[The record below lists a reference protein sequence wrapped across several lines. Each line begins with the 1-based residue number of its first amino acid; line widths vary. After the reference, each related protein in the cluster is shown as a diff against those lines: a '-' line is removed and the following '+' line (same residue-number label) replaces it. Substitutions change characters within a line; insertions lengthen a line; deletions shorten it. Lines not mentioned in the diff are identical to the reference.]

1 MWKRRNHK
9 NIGLSNP
16 LYHYLLSIS
25 LRESQLLTQLRQ
37 ETTKR
42 RDGTMQIAPDQGQLM
57 ALLIQLIGAK
67 NGIEIGTFTGYST
80 LWMALALPTDGQLIA
95 CDVDEK
101 TTAVARRYWQQ
112 AGVADK
118 IDLRI
123 SPATDTL
130 QQLIASG
137 QNGTFDFAF
146 IDADKPNYPTYYEQC
161 LQLLRSGGL
170 IIIDNVLWGGK
181 VAQPI
186 MQDHNTRAIRALN
199 EFLHQ
204 DKRVDISTLGI
215 ADGITLARKR

>member
-9 NIGLSNP
+9 NIGLSDT
-16 LYHYLLSIS
+16 LYHYLQSIS
-25 LRESQLLTQLRQ
+25 LRESQLLNQLRQ
-37 ETTKR
+37 ETAKR
-42 RDGTMQIAPDQGQLM
+42 RDGMMQIAPDQGQLM
-57 ALLIQLIGAK
+57 ALLIQLMGAK

-80 LWMALALPTDGQLIA
+80 LWLALALPIDGWIIT
-95 CDVDEK
+95 CDVNEK
-101 TTAVARRYWQQ
+101 TAAVARRYWQQ
-112 AGVADK
+112 AGLADK

-123 SPATDTL
+123 APATKTL
-130 QQLIASG
+130 QQLLASG
-137 QNGTFDFAF
+137 QSGTFDFAF

-161 LQLLRSGGL
+161 LQLLRAGGL

-181 VAQPI
+181 VAQPM

-199 EFLHQ
+199 ECLHQ

>member
-9 NIGLSNP
+9 NIGLSNS

-25 LRESQLLTQLRQ
+25 LRESQLLNQLRQ
-37 ETTKR
+37 ETAER

-57 ALLIQLIGAK
+57 ALLIQLMGAK

-80 LWMALALPTDGQLIA
+80 LWLALALPTDGRIIT
-95 CDVDEK
+95 CDVNEK
-101 TTAVARRYWQQ
+101 TTAVACQYWQQ
-112 AGVADK
+112 AGIANK

-123 SPATDTL
+123 APATETL
-130 QQLIASG
+130 QQLIESG

-170 IIIDNVLWGGK
+170 IIIDNVLWGGQ

-186 MQDHNTRAIRALN
+186 VQDHNTRAIRALN
-199 EFLHQ
+199 KRLHQ
-204 DKRVDISTLGI
+204 DKRVDISTVGI